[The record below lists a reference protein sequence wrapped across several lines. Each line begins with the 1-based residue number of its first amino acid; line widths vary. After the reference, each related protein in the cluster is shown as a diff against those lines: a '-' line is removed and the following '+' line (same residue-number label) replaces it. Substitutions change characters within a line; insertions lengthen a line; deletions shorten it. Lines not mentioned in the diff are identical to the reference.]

1 VAKFTI
7 WVSIRSSRA
16 STKSSVLL
24 EDSPVSQLMSVAYKN
39 RLKFFSCHF
48 RLPAALEQQERLRHR
63 DQEHHLTLLPPH
75 LQQQLPSHLQQQPQQ
90 LLLQEDAQR
99 QPPKELRYPVPRE
112 LQFRKMEDT
121 VLVVR

>member
-1 VAKFTI
+1 V
-7 WVSIRSSRA
+7 
-16 STKSSVLL
+16 
-24 EDSPVSQLMSVAYKN
+24 YKN
-39 RLKFFSCHF
+39 RRKKCFCYF
-48 RLPAALEQQERLRHR
+48 RLPAALEQHDRLRHR

-99 QPPKELRYPVPRE
+99 QPPKELRYPVSRE

-121 VLVVR
+121 VLVVG

>member
-1 VAKFTI
+1 
-7 WVSIRSSRA
+7 
-16 STKSSVLL
+16 
-24 EDSPVSQLMSVAYKN
+24 
-39 RLKFFSCHF
+39 
-48 RLPAALEQQERLRHR
+48 LEQQERLRHR

-90 LLLQEDAQR
+90 MLLQEDAQR

-121 VLVVR
+121 GCWMMWQKAETQIYLFSSRHNKSGSSLLFCKKKCTFSQNYNITTK

>member
-1 VAKFTI
+1 
-7 WVSIRSSRA
+7 
-16 STKSSVLL
+16 
-24 EDSPVSQLMSVAYKN
+24 
-39 RLKFFSCHF
+39 
-48 RLPAALEQQERLRHR
+48 LEQQERLRHR

-75 LQQQLPSHLQQQPQQ
+75 LHQQLPSHLQQQPQQ

-121 VLVVR
+121 GCWTMWQNLRRKYTYLVQTQKIRLNYIVLQEEMYFLSELQYNYIVLQE